1 MTEQDIENA
10 IDRAARDLM
19 DVDTDAA
26 FRARVTARL
35 QRPARRPILRPLA
48 AAALTA
54 AAIAAALVW
63 MRPSPPGAPASTPTA
78 EIRGPGTIA
87 RRETAPPASN
97 RGAALSNTVAR
108 PQAGPDRMAADPIP
122 PGVVVATTV
131 DAPASTLAALTAI
144 EPIEVEPIPQTS
156 IVPSEIVVAP
166 LAPISEMQIS
176 PLDPQTARD

>member
-1 MTEQDIENA
+1 MTERDIDNA
-10 IDRAARDLM
+10 IDRAVGDVM

-35 QRPARRPILRPLA
+35 QRPARRPILRSLA

-54 AAIAAALVW
+54 AAMAATFVW
-63 MRPSPPGAPASTPTA
+63 MRPSSPGAPASSPTA
-78 EIRGPGTIA
+78 EIRGPGTVA
-87 RRETAPPASN
+87 RRETAAAASN
-97 RGAALSNTVAR
+97 RGAVLSNTAAG
-108 PQAGPDRMAADPIP
+108 PQAGPDRIAAGPIP
-122 PGVVVATTV
+122 RGVVVATTA
-131 DAPASTLAALTAI
+131 DIPASPLPAITAI

>member
-63 MRPSPPGAPASTPTA
+63 MRPSPSGAPASTPTA
-78 EIRGPGTIA
+78 EIRGPGTTA
-87 RRETAPPASN
+87 RREMAAPAPN
-97 RGAALSNTVAR
+97 RGPALSNTAAR
-108 PQAGPDRMAADPIP
+108 RPAGPDRMAAVPIP
-122 PGVVVATTV
+122 RGVVVATIA
-131 DAPASTLAALTAI
+131 DAPASTLPALTAI
-144 EPIEVEPIPQTS
+144 EPIEIEPIPQTS
-156 IVPSEIVVAP
+156 IAPSEIVVAP